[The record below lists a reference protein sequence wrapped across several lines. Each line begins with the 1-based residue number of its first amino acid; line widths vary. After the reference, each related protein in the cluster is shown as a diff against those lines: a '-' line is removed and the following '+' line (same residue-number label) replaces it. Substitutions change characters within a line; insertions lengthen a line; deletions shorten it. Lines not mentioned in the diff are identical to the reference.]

1 MSPREFQAL
10 EQLMTLVTQ
19 MGGQEGKAF
28 SHFADNP
35 GVPAY
40 LASVGEDGSREKEEV
55 LSSLKR
61 ERLSPSE
68 FGIPTGWRKVTGLG
82 LGR

>member
-1 MSPREFQAL
+1 
-10 EQLMTLVTQ
+10 MTLVTQ

-28 SHFADNP
+28 SHFADDP

-55 LSSLKR
+55 LSSLTR

-68 FGIPTGWRKVTGLG
+68 FVIPAGWRAVSLG
-82 LGR
+82 LGP